1 MENFD
6 SNCAHKHRRDIQHE
20 LLRMSIEMSKLRGLS
35 GIVHKS
41 SLAEPCL
48 RTARRPEKRQSNSR
62 FRQLLEAYDE
72 LRKPLDLPVYI
83 DRVEAN
89 QTVIS
94 KEVANIP
101 QGNVQNIGLKPVPSK
116 NRNMARCRNESSRR
130 VVPVVSQRKNFDDNS
145 IGDGSTTD
153 AGIQTVA
160 VVEPLTLQCEM
171 GPSQVSACLKATN
184 SEPMYKVLTVS
195 SRRQSRSSLVADS
208 ENSMK

>member
-1 MENFD
+1 
-6 SNCAHKHRRDIQHE
+6 
-20 LLRMSIEMSKLRGLS
+20 MSKLRGLS

-130 VVPVVSQRKNFDDNS
+130 VVPVVSQRKKFDDNS
-145 IGDGSTTD
+145 IRDGSTTD

-160 VVEPLTLQCEM
+160 VVEPLTFQCEM